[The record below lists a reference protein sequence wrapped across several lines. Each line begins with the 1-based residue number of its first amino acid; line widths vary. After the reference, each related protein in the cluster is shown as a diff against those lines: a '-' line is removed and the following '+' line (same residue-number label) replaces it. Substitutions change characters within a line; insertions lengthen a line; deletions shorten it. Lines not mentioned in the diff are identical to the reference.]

1 MAAIFVKKKG
11 ICYFCRILS
20 EKGVAHLKKGRLD
33 IAYLNKVIN
42 STIEAV
48 EKGQNEIFNIAEH
61 SKRECERLEKEMFQV
76 KQKITETIEKVDAL
90 EKQEKAA
97 RARLMIV
104 SRDFRKYS
112 EDDIKAAYEEARDI
126 QIRLSLEKEREAQL
140 REKRDDLERSYK
152 SMMTILNQAEHLT
165 MQVGV
170 ALSFLKGNLENIS
183 GQLTDVSQ
191 KCNFA
196 SQIIKA
202 QEEERKRVARDIHD
216 GPAQTM
222 ANVIIQAEICE
233 KLFEKDVERV
243 KRELKELKEIVRG
256 SLKELRK
263 IIFNLRPSALDDLGL
278 EAVVRRSCS
287 EFQDDTGI
295 NTEFK
300 VFGDKMRLD
309 SNIEVT
315 LFRIIQEAL
324 SNIKKHSGANNAVIK
339 LEIDNG
345 LVNLIIM
352 DDGGGFRFNP
362 EADYSSV
369 HDNFGLLSIKERT
382 ELLNGSLNIET
393 APGKGTKIFITIPI
407 KER

>member
-1 MAAIFVKKKG
+1 MV
-11 ICYFCRILS
+11 
-20 EKGVAHLKKGRLD
+20 HLKKSRLD
-33 IAYLNKVIN
+33 ITYLNKVIG

-61 SKRECERLEKEMFQV
+61 SKRECERLEKELFQV
-76 KQKITETIEKVDAL
+76 KQKAKETIEKVDAL

-97 RARLMIV
+97 KLKLMVV
-104 SRDFRKYS
+104 SKDFKKYS
-112 EDDIKAAYEEARDI
+112 EDDIKTAYEEARDI
-126 QIRLSLEKEREAQL
+126 QIRLSLEKEREVQL
-140 REKRDDLERSYK
+140 REKRDDLERNYK

-183 GQLTDVSQ
+183 NQLIDVSQ
-191 KCNFA
+191 KRSFA

-233 KLFEKDVERV
+233 KLFEKDIDKARQ
-243 KRELKELKEIVRG
+243 ELKELKDIVRG

-287 EFQDDTGI
+287 EFQEDTGV

-309 SNIEVT
+309 SSIEVT
-315 LFRIIQEAL
+315 LFRIIQESL
-324 SNIKKHSGANNAVIK
+324 SNIKKHAGANNAVIK
-339 LEIDNG
+339 LEIG
-345 LVNLIIM
+345 KGMVNLKIA
-352 DDGGGFRFNP
+352 DDGGGFQLNP
-362 EADYSSV
+362 EADPSM
-369 HDNFGLLSIKERT
+369 HDHFGLLSIKERT
-382 ELLNGSLNIET
+382 ELLNGSLNIES
-393 APGKGTKIFITIPI
+393 APGKGTKISITIPV
-407 KER
+407 KEK

>member
-1 MAAIFVKKKG
+1 MV
-11 ICYFCRILS
+11 
-20 EKGVAHLKKGRLD
+20 HLRRGWLD
-33 IAYLNKVIN
+33 ISHLNKVID

-48 EKGQNEIFNIAEH
+48 EKGQSEIFNIAEQ
-61 SKRECERLEKEMFQV
+61 SKRECERLEKEMLQV
-76 KQKITETIEKVDAL
+76 KRKITETIEKVDAL
-90 EKQEKAA
+90 EKEEKAA
-97 RARLMIV
+97 RTRLMMV
-104 SRDFRKYS
+104 SRDFRRYS
-112 EDDIKAAYEEARDI
+112 EDDIKAAYEYARDI
-126 QIRLSLEKEREAQL
+126 QIRLSLEKEREVQL
-140 REKRDDLERSYK
+140 REKRDDLERSFK
-152 SMMTILNQAEHLT
+152 TMMTILNQAEHLT

-191 KCNFA
+191 KRNFA

-233 KLFEKDVERV
+233 KLFEKDIEMA

-287 EFQDDTGI
+287 EFQEETGI

-309 SNIEVT
+309 SNTEVT

-324 SNIKKHSGANNAVIK
+324 SNIKKHSCANNAVIK

-345 LVNLIIM
+345 RVNLIII
-352 DDGGGFRFNP
+352 DDGSGFQLNP
-362 EADYSSV
+362 AAGLSGM

-382 ELLNGSLNIET
+382 ELLNGSLQIET
-393 APGKGTKIFITIPI
+393 AQGKGTKIFISIPV
-407 KER
+407 KAK